1 MCSFHDL
8 HCKCGVWLAAEDTDC
23 ANYLNNL
30 PCGDLDEE
38 PERITVLDQL
48 CVRCQFERFRWPEVD
63 VWADMEAGYVDVED
77 LLRQW
82 VDAGL
87 GW

>member
-8 HCKCGVWLAAEDTDC
+8 HCKCGVSKDTDC
-23 ANYLNNL
+23 AYYLNNL
-30 PCGDLDEE
+30 PCGDLDEK
-38 PERITVLDQL
+38 PERITVLEL
-48 CVRCQFERFRWPEVD
+48 CVKCQFERFRWPEVD
-63 VWADMEAGYVDVED
+63 VWTDIQAGDVDVED
-77 LLRQW
+77 LRRQW

>member
-8 HCKCGVWLAAEDTDC
+8 HCKCGVWLAAEEIDC

-30 PCGDLDEE
+30 PRGNLDEE
-38 PERITVLDQL
+38 PERITVFDQL
-48 CVRCQFERFRWPEVD
+48 CVICQFERFRWPEVD
-63 VWADMEAGYVDVED
+63 VWADVEAGYVDLED